1 MVKRD
6 LMRDFPG
13 GPVVKIHLEMQA
25 MHSIR
30 ELRSYMPQSN

>member
-13 GPVVKIHLEMQA
+13 DPVVKIHLEMQA
-25 MHSIR
+25 MHRFR
-30 ELRSYMPQSN
+30 ELRSHVPQSN